1 MSSPPTQRDEGDGG
15 SASGDDENDSRCT
28 TDSSDTTATWT
39 VLHVPGSTVAGA
51 TFNFTNSVVGAG
63 AIGLGGA
70 IAVSGGAVSIACIV
84 FFGILTKLS
93 LDMLIELTVKTD
105 GANNSYEDLG
115 RVAYGTAGRF
125 SVLIS
130 KTLYSFGCLVAY
142 LIVIKDNAGPGLRNL
157 IYHDD
162 GGAGLADA
170 SWFEILLEREDLLT
184 FILSTAVILPLCL
197 NRDMTTLSNF
207 SIVSVFAMVAIV
219 VIVILLWAIN
229 PDGEVRHQ
237 GGTTYENWF
246 EIRPG
251 LLESLGT
258 FVFTFVSQH
267 TVHLAY
273 ESLDR
278 SVRTVSNWKK
288 VSLFSI
294 LISTTVSL
302 SVGVFV
308 YMSFWQETESDI
320 FQIYP
325 PDLVSIDI
333 ARLLLCITMLL
344 TFPLP
349 FFTTREMVVLVAND
363 CFGRDDE
370 SEEMRAA
377 LLAEDFGEDDL
388 EDTSFFD
395 PTATAIDDTNGGSGD
410 HHSNGLQRHMPRVI
424 SRQKRPWLKP
434 GEERQLISSYHVA
447 LTTILWSATTVLAIK
462 SPNLGDVLDLVGC
475 ATGTFIAFILP
486 ALFSFRLVGYTH
498 LAAAIFVIGGIVGSV
513 GTYFSIGQLLE

>member
-1 MSSPPTQRDEGDGG
+1 
-15 SASGDDENDSRCT
+15 
-28 TDSSDTTATWT
+28 
-39 VLHVPGSTVAGA
+39 VLQVPGSTIGGT
-51 TFNFTNSVVGAG
+51 TFNFANSVVGAG

-70 IAVSGGAVSIACIV
+70 MAVSGGLVSISCIIC
-84 FFGILTKLS
+84 FGILTKLS
-93 LDMLIELTVKTD
+93 LDMLIELTVVSS
-105 GANNSYEDLG
+105 NNSYEDLG
-115 RVAYGTAGRF
+115 RAAYGAAGRLA
-125 SVLIS
+125 VLIS

-142 LIVIKDNAGPGLRNL
+142 VIVVKDNFGPGLRNF
-157 IYHDD
+157 IYRND
-162 GGAGLADA
+162 GGSSAGLDVSA
-170 SWFEILLEREDLLT
+170 SWFAVLLEREDLLT
-184 FILSTAVILPLCL
+184 FILSTLVILPLCL

-207 SIVSVFAMVAIV
+207 SIVSVFAMAAIV
-219 VIVILLWAIN
+219 FIVAMLYFIDPN
-229 PDGEVRHQ
+229 DEVRHE

-246 EIRPG
+246 EVRPG

-294 LISTTVSL
+294 LIATTVSL
-302 SVGVFV
+302 SIGMFV
-308 YMSFWQETESDI
+308 YVSFWQDTESDI

-325 PDLVSIDI
+325 PDLLSIDI

-344 TFPLP
+344 TYPLP
-349 FFTTREMVVLVAND
+349 FFTTREMIVLAAND

-377 LLAEDFGEDDL
+377 LLADEFGEDM

-395 PTATAIDDTNGGSGD
+395 ATAAAIDDTNDGNGD
-410 HHSNGLQRHMPRVI
+410 HNNGLRRHTPRVM
-424 SRQKRPWLKP
+424 SRQRRPWLKP
-434 GEERQLISSYHVA
+434 GEERQLISSYHIA
-447 LTTILWSATTVLAIK
+447 LTTMLWSATTVLAVK

-498 LAAAIFVIGGIVGSV
+498 LAGAIFVIGGIVGMV
-513 GTYFSIGQLLE
+513 GTYFSIVQFIG

>member
-1 MSSPPTQRDEGDGG
+1 MSSSTAPPTTRTGGTGTGGDD
-15 SASGDDENDSRCT
+15 DDENSSRCSSG
-28 TDSSDTTATWT
+28 SSDTTETWT

-51 TFNFTNSVVGAG
+51 TFNFTNSVIGAG

-70 IAVSGGAVSIACIV
+70 IAVSGGVVSIACIIC
-84 FFGILTKLS
+84 FGILTKLS
-93 LDMLIELTVKTD
+93 LDMLIELTVKTE
-105 GANNSYEDLG
+105 GSNNSYEDLG
-115 RVAYGTAGRF
+115 RVAYGAAGRLA
-125 SVLIS
+125 VLIS

-142 LIVIKDNAGPGLRNL
+142 VIVVKDNFGPGMRNL
-157 IYHDD
+157 LYRDD
-162 GGAGLADA
+162 GDA
-170 SWFEILLEREDLLT
+170 TNTSWFAKLLEREDLLT
-184 FILSTAVILPLCL
+184 FLLSTLVILPLCL

-219 VIVILLWAIN
+219 AIVILLWAIN
-229 PDGEVRHQ
+229 PNDEVRHQ

-308 YMSFWQETESDI
+308 YMSFWQDTESDI

-325 PDLVSIDI
+325 PDLISIDI

-349 FFTTREMVVLVAND
+349 FFTTREMIVLVGND
-363 CFGRDDE
+363 CFGQDDE

-377 LLAEDFGEDDL
+377 LLADEFGEEDI

-395 PTATAIDDTNGGSGD
+395 PTAAAIDDAIDGSGD
-410 HHSNGLQRHMPRVI
+410 HSNGLQRHAPRVI

-434 GEERQLISSYHVA
+434 GEERQLISLYHIV
-447 LTTILWSATTVLAIK
+447 LTTMLWSATTVLAIK
-462 SPNLGDVLDLVGC
+462 SPNLGVVLDLVGC

-486 ALFSFRLVGYTH
+486 SLFSFRLVGFTH
-498 LAAAIFVIGGIVGSV
+498 LAGMIFVIGGLVGLV
-513 GTYFSIGQLLE
+513 GTYFSIVQLLE

>member
-1 MSSPPTQRDEGDGG
+1 MSSSSAQHDEGEGG
-15 SASGDDENDSRCT
+15 SAPPASSDDENESRCT
-28 TDSSDTTATWT
+28 SSSDTSATWT

-93 LDMLIELTVKTD
+93 LDMLIELTVETD
-105 GANNSYEDLG
+105 GANSSYEDLG
-115 RVAYGTAGRF
+115 RVAYGTAGRLA
-125 SVLIS
+125 VLIS

-142 LIVIKDNAGPGLRNL
+142 LIVIKDNAGPGLRNW
-157 IYHDD
+157 IYGDN
-162 GGAGLADA
+162 GSAGLSSS
-170 SWFEILLEREDLLT
+170 SWFETLLEREDLLT
-184 FILSTAVILPLCL
+184 FVLSAAVILPLCL

-219 VIVILLWAIN
+219 GIVILLWAIN
-229 PDGEVRHQ
+229 PNGEVRHQ
-237 GGTTYENWF
+237 GGTAYENWF

-251 LLESLGT
+251 LLKSLGT

-294 LISTTVSL
+294 CISTTVSL

-308 YMSFWQETESDI
+308 YMSFWQTTESDI
-320 FQIYP
+320 FQMYP

-333 ARLLLCITMLL
+333 ARLLLCVTMLL

-349 FFTTREMVVLVAND
+349 FFTTREMIVLVSND
-363 CFGRDDE
+363 CFGRNDE

-395 PTATAIDDTNGGSGD
+395 PTAAAIDDTDS
-410 HHSNGLQRHMPRVI
+410 GLQRHTPRVI
-424 SRQKRPWLKP
+424 SQQRRPWLKP
-434 GEERQLISSYHVA
+434 GEERQLLSSYHLA

-498 LAAAIFVIGGIVGSV
+498 LAAAILVIGGIVGSV
-513 GTYFSIGQLLE
+513 GTYFSIVQFLE

>member
-1 MSSPPTQRDEGDGG
+1 MNSSTAPPTTRTGGTGTGGDD
-15 SASGDDENDSRCT
+15 DDENSSRCSSG
-28 TDSSDTTATWT
+28 SSDTTETWT

-51 TFNFTNSVVGAG
+51 TFNFTNSVIGAG

-70 IAVSGGAVSIACIV
+70 IAVSGGVVSIACIIC
-84 FFGILTKLS
+84 FGILTKLS

-115 RVAYGTAGRF
+115 RVAYGAAGRLA
-125 SVLIS
+125 VLIS

-142 LIVIKDNAGPGLRNL
+142 VIVVKDNFGPGMRNL
-157 IYHDD
+157 LYRDD
-162 GGAGLADA
+162 GDA
-170 SWFEILLEREDLLT
+170 TNTSWFAKLLEREDLLT
-184 FILSTAVILPLCL
+184 FLLSTLVILPLCL

-219 VIVILLWAIN
+219 AIVILLWAIN
-229 PDGEVRHQ
+229 PNDEVRHQ

-308 YMSFWQETESDI
+308 YMSFWQDTESDI

-325 PDLVSIDI
+325 PDLISIDI

-349 FFTTREMVVLVAND
+349 FFTTREMIVLVGND
-363 CFGRDDE
+363 CFGQDDE

-377 LLAEDFGEDDL
+377 LLADEFGEEDM

-395 PTATAIDDTNGGSGD
+395 PTAAAIDDANDGSGD
-410 HHSNGLQRHMPRVI
+410 HSNGLQRHAPRVI

-434 GEERQLISSYHVA
+434 GEERQLISSYHIV
-447 LTTILWSATTVLAIK
+447 LTTMLWSATTVLAIE

-486 ALFSFRLVGYTH
+486 SLFSFRLVGYTH
-498 LAAAIFVIGGIVGSV
+498 LAGMIFVIGGLVGLV
-513 GTYFSIGQLLE
+513 GTYFSIVQLLE